1 MSEFAF
7 RFISGK
13 YQGGEFPIP
22 ESGELIIGRASDL
35 DLVLVE
41 DMVSR
46 KHAKMVAQID
56 QFSITD
62 LGSTNG
68 TFVNGEKVRR
78 ADLHLNDRILI
89 GTSILKIISVSDM
102 TLDPGSDFSKILAGI
117 GDTTSSDSSTMSGE
131 LEEVPLPDL
140 LQLFATNKKSGI
152 LSISG
157 ERRGKL
163 HIRNGQLQFA
173 VIGGE
178 NSMSPMKAICR
189 MVGWDAGHFA
199 MEDWDGEGDFS
210 PTFSEST
217 ESILMEALRQQDELQ
232 RLFPEMP
239 AMDSIIVLC
248 VPLVARLADLPAS
261 ELHTLQA
268 ALNFTTV
275 RAVLDKDV
283 GTDHEA
289 MRNLQKLLKEGYLE
303 VEM

>member
-1 MSEFAF
+1 MSALAF

-22 ESGELIIGRASDL
+22 GAGEVIIGRASDL

-46 KHAKMVAQID
+46 KHAKMVAQD
-56 QFSITD
+56 GQLTITD

-78 ADLHLNDRILI
+78 AELHCNDRILI
-89 GTSILKIISVSDM
+89 GTSILKIIDSADM
-102 TLDPGSDFSKILAGI
+102 TVAADADFREMLEDIGSR
-117 GDTTSSDSSTMSGE
+117 SDQNSTMSGE

-157 ERRGKL
+157 QRRGK
-163 HIRNGQLQFA
+163 IYIKNGQLQFA

-178 NSMSPMKAICR
+178 NSMSPMKALCR
-189 MVGWDAGHFA
+189 MAGWDAGHFA
-199 MEDWDGEGDFS
+199 MEDWDGNGDFS
-210 PTFSEST
+210 DSFSEST
-217 ESILMEALRQQDELQ
+217 ESILMEALRQHDELQ
-232 RLFPEMP
+232 RLLPEMP
-239 AMDSIIVLC
+239 NMDSVVALC
-248 VPLVARLADLPAS
+248 VPMAPKLSVLSAG
-261 ELHTLQA
+261 ELDTLQTA
-268 ALNFTTV
+268 INFATV
-275 RAVLDKDV
+275 KGILDKALS
-283 GTDHEA
+283 TDHEA
-289 MRNLQKLLKEGYLE
+289 MRNLHKLLKEGYLE